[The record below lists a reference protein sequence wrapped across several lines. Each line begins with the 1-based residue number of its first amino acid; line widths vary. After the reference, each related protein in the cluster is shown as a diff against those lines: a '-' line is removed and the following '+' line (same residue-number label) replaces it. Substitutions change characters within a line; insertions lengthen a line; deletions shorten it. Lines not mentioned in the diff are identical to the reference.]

1 MEIDKRIYNDTCIS
15 KAIYSVMDKMTI
27 SRAILSDIREKVE
40 IHCSDTELASNEKI
54 FVNALNDF
62 KLRGIIEAETRDI
75 RTILYAKAFEEDDS
89 LELPEDEFV

>member
-27 SRAILSDIREKVE
+27 SRTYLSDTRERLD
-40 IHCSDTELASNEKI
+40 IYCPNSDLATCEATFN
-54 FVNALNDF
+54 NALNDF

-75 RTILYAKAFEEDDS
+75 RTILYAKAFEDDES
-89 LELPEDEFV
+89 LELPDNEYI

>member
-27 SRAILSDIREKVE
+27 SRTILSDIREKVD
-40 IHCSDTELASNEKI
+40 ILCPDAELASNEKI
-54 FVNALNDF
+54 FINALNDF

-75 RTILYAKAFEEDDS
+75 RTILYAKAFEDDES
-89 LELPEDEFV
+89 LELPDNEYI

>member
-27 SRAILSDIREKVE
+27 SRAFLSDIRERID
-40 IHCSDTELASNEKI
+40 IHCSDIELASNEKI
-54 FVNALNDF
+54 FINALNDF

-89 LELPEDEFV
+89 LELPDDEFI

>member
-27 SRAILSDIREKVE
+27 SRTILSDIREKID
-40 IHCSDTELASNEKI
+40 IHCSDTELATNEAI
-54 FVNALNDF
+54 FINALNDF
-62 KLRGIIEAETRDI
+62 KLRGIIEVETRDI

-89 LELPEDEFV
+89 LELPNDEYV

>member
-27 SRAILSDIREKVE
+27 SRAILSDIRERID
-40 IHCSDTELASNEKI
+40 IHCSDFELASNEKI
-54 FVNALNDF
+54 FINALNDF

-89 LELPEDEFV
+89 LELPDDEFI